1 MNDIEKYIK
10 ENMGS
15 FNDSEMPTGHKERFL
30 KKLEA
35 EQKRDA
41 GKIVQIGN
49 SRESG
54 KKTKFH
60 KLMAAISSMAA
71 VIALCLILLTPKE
84 SETIHIQE
92 DNTDY
97 AELMHILES
106 EIISLSEES
115 NPDVAKEAIKASKRV
130 TFEAVP
136 LDEQLPAE
144 LSEREKARILREYYK
159 QKSEGLKKIKT
170 YLLAEQ
176 TIDEE

>member
-10 ENMGS
+10 ENIDS
-15 FNDSEMPTGHKERFL
+15 FNDSEMPMGHKERFL
-30 KKLEA
+30 NKLEG
-35 EQKRDA
+35 EQKSGAR
-41 GKIVQIGN
+41 KIVQISN
-49 SRESG
+49 NRQSG
-54 KKTKFH
+54 KRIKFH
-60 KLMAAISSMAA
+60 RLVAAISSMAA
-71 VIALCLILLTPKE
+71 VIAISLILLTPKE
-84 SETIHIQE
+84 SETIGIQE
-92 DNTDY
+92 DNIDY

-144 LSEREKARILREYYK
+144 LSEREKARILKEYYK
-159 QKSEGLKKIKT
+159 QKTEGLKKIKT

-176 TIDEE
+176 TIEEE